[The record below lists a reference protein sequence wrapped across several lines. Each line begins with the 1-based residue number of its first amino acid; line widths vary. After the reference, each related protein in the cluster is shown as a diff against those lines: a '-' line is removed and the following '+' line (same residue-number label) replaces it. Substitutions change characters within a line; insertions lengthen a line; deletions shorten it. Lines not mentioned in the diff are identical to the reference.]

1 MTSDPV
7 RPVLDS
13 QELFPST
20 CSSPLPLFFFFFFFP
35 RVFISQYVSARPFI
49 HLCVFLLVFIPLPLQ
64 QTQPFPLFPPRL
76 LIPGPLRAA
85 QQTSA
90 RGSDDARLTPMSI
103 SSDLSYQPSSRLG
116 RKIMNS
122 SSAGFSFFFSCPPCR
137 HPAAVLRVIIY
148 VPLSP
153 RMERRIYP
161 HGNQS
166 RSCSFPPGCPSAAA
180 LTPTTTSLQY

>member
-1 MTSDPV
+1 MKSDPV
-7 RPVLDS
+7 RAVLDS

-20 CSSPLPLFFFFFFFP
+20 CSAPLPLFSLFFFFL
-35 RVFISQYVSARPFI
+35 VSSLVSARRFI

-64 QTQPFPLFPPRL
+64 QIQPFSLFPPRL

-90 RGSDDARLTPMSI
+90 CGSDDARLTLMSI

-122 SSAGFSFFFSCPPCR
+122 STAGFSFFFFPPVHCSAPRR
-137 HPAAVLRVIIY
+137 HPAAVWRVIIY

-153 RMERRIYP
+153 CMER
-161 HGNQS
+161 
-166 RSCSFPPGCPSAAA
+166 
-180 LTPTTTSLQY
+180 